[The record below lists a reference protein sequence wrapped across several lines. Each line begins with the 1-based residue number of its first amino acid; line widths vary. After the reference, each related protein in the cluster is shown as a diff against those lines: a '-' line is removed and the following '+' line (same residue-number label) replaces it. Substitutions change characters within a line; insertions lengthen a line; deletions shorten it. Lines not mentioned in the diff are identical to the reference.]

1 MPPRLIRQI
10 IALEDRQA
18 AAVAFLRSGAA
29 LKAVQNGKE
38 ILLIIETY
46 LIFDFSTVLEY
57 LYSLLELDH
66 EVGGLHLLLFIL
78 LELKS
83 LQVQSLVEVFGRH
96 FVPVFIGVD
105 ILNSFQL
112 VDLESDLVPEYLACL
127 QIIRT

>member
-10 IALEDRQA
+10 IALEDRQV
-18 AAVAFLRSGAA
+18 AAVAFLRSGTA

-46 LIFDFSTVLEY
+46 LIFDFSAVLEY

-83 LQVQSLVEVFGRH
+83 LQVQSFVEVFGRH
-96 FVPVFIGVD
+96 FVPVFICVD

>member
-10 IALEDRQA
+10 IALEDRQV
-18 AAVAFLRSGAA
+18 AAVAFLRSGTA

-46 LIFDFSTVLEY
+46 LIFDFSAVLEY